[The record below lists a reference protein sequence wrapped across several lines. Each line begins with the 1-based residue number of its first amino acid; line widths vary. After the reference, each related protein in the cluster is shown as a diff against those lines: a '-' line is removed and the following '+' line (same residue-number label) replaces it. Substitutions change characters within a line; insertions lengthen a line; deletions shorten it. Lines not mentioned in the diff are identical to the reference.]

1 MHLNGYKSEYEYSHL
16 YSCLDE
22 CVQSVWYSPECA
34 QETAYAA
41 LRIERNNVA
50 QVEEA
55 CRANYIVTHAK
66 AEAEAEAEGCALG

>member
-1 MHLNGYKSEYEYSHL
+1 MGTTVSMSTRRV
-16 YSCLDE
+16 CDE
-22 CVQSVWYSPECA
+22 WYSPECA

-55 CRANYIVTHAK
+55 CRANYIVAHPA
-66 AEAEAEAEGCALG
+66 ARGLGYCHSA

>member
-1 MHLNGYKSEYEYSHL
+1 MSTRRV
-16 YSCLDE
+16 CDE
-22 CVQSVWYSPECA
+22 WYSPECA

-55 CRANYIVTHAK
+55 CRANYIVAHPVAG
-66 AEAEAEAEGCALG
+66 EGGLGYSRSACWLCKCAMLLW